1 MHVIYAN
8 GGKAFVFGN
17 ASDVE
22 VGSIVVNSGSVA
34 YNTTSDY
41 RLKDNPQPLTGSG
54 EFIDAI
60 QPKTW
65 TWKNTGEKGVGMIAH
80 ELVEISPL
88 SVSGEKDAVKVDL
101 VKDENGKY
109 VEKEVPN
116 YQSVACGSAELVA
129 NLIAEMQSLRKRVA
143 ELESK

>member
-1 MHVIYAN
+1 MHVIYSN
-8 GGKAFVFGN
+8 GGKAFIFANV
-17 ASDVE
+17 SDVE
-22 VGSIVVNSGSVA
+22 SGSIVVNASSVA
-34 YNTTSDY
+34 YNTSSDY
-41 RLKDNPQPLTGSG
+41 RLKDNPQPLTRSG

-65 TWKNTGEKGVGMIAH
+65 TWKNTGEKGVGMVAH
-80 ELVEISPL
+80 ELAEISPL
-88 SVSGEKDAVKVDL
+88 SVTGEKDAVKVDL

-116 YQSVACGSAELVA
+116 YQSVAYGSAELVA